1 MCAITKAITELE
13 KEEYF
18 IYWKEQ
24 WFLLWLILHNTVL
37 LQWDFH
43 SISSRKNNVCT
54 SSRSD
59 KYKSQNAM
67 INKYKEAGEEVS
79 PLQVLRGGWHCSWC
93 FTPEVWSL
101 LSLEFLHCNIIDTGQ
116 PLLRFHMLYPPA
128 MFCTWLCISRMLAPD
143 KCPNFSSFMKCQNWG
158 TRTVCFC
165 RASAR
170 SCLMLRSPTSR
181 GTATTPARPSPGS

>member
-43 SISSRKNNVCT
+43 SISSRKNNICNCT
-54 SSRSD
+54 STRSD

-101 LSLEFLHCNIIDTGQ
+101 LSLDT
-116 PLLRFHMLYPPA
+116 LILDSHYYVSTCCIHPPA
-128 MFCTWLCISRMLAPD
+128 MFCTWLCIWRLLAPD
-143 KCPNFSSFMKCQNWG
+143 KCPNFSSFKKCQNWG
-158 TRTVCFC
+158 SRTVCFC